1 MAGSLNHI
9 VTDEGTFTAEL
20 LDGVTG
26 DAVEALEECYNVIG
40 ELAKWD
46 VKKINKALAKLNY
59 PKLDAK
65 KMARHDRGY

>member
-9 VTDEGTFTAEL
+9 VTDEGTFTADL

-40 ELAKWD
+40 ELAGWD
-46 VKKINKALAKLNY
+46 VEKINAVLDKLNY
-59 PKLDAK
+59 PTLDAE
-65 KMARHDRGY
+65 KMERHDRGY